1 MSDPFASLMKL
12 REDYAKTGGPAF
24 PQPYPPKA
32 FERAMAFVDGTNLFH
47 RLSEKRLVVPKLLP
61 ILETACSGRQLI
73 RVYVYTTEKH
83 LATAMTAHG
92 SSFLGECRVVLG
104 DEIPTKDGNVKE
116 KGVDALLV
124 ADLVYH
130 AAAKNCTYAVV
141 LTHDSDFR
149 HALRRV
155 DDFGCR
161 TALVAVGC
169 EAPERLQ
176 AASDDYCFLSAD
188 SLVSL
193 GFARIL
199 QSK

>member
-1 MSDPFASLMKL
+1 MADPFASLMKV
-12 REDYAKTGGPAF
+12 REHYAKTGGPAF
-24 PQPYPPKA
+24 PQPHPPKA

-61 ILETACSGRQLI
+61 ILETACSGRELI
-73 RVYVYTTEKH
+73 RAYVYTTAKH
-83 LATAMTAHG
+83 RATAMSNHG
-92 SSFLGECRVVLG
+92 GSFLGECRVVLG

-130 AAAKNCTYAVV
+130 AAAKNCVYAVV

-155 DDFGCR
+155 EDFGCR
-161 TALVAVGC
+161 TGLVAVGC

-176 AASDDYCFLSAD
+176 AASDDYCFVSAHR
-188 SLVSL
+188 LVSL
-193 GFARIL
+193 GFAKVIE
-199 QSK
+199 SK